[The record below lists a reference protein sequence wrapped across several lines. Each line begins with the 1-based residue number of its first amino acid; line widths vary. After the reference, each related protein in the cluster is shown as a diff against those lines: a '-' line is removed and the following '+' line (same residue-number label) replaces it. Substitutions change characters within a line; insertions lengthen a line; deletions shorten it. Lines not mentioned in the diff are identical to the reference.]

1 MTSILFFI
9 KKKKLLKDGSAPIY
23 IRVTVRKTVT
33 EFASG
38 KSIIPSVWLPQKGR
52 ARGNTLYNKQLNA
65 FLDEQEYKLHDIE
78 LCIQREGKEVT
89 AQEIQKK
96 YKGDDKIN
104 DSITAL
110 YIEHNEQLKGLI
122 GKNVAL
128 GTYKRHE
135 TSLKLFKEF
144 LFAEYKKHDMSVR
157 EINPLV
163 LEKYKYY
170 LMVSRK
176 NNNNTTVKYL
186 RNIGKIIHIAL
197 SRGIISTSP
206 MQQLKLKTVEVEKE
220 FLTKE
225 ELDKLIQTN
234 FPVERLEL
242 VKNIFLF
249 CCFTGLA
256 YIDVFTLSA
265 NDITKDNDGEYWIKK
280 ARNKTNSMC
289 HIPIL
294 DLAKAILDK
303 YSNQSVRTGRLLP
316 VLSNQKM
323 NAYLKEIADITGI
336 DKNLTTHCARH
347 TFATTVLLAND
358 AKIENVSKMLGHSN
372 IRMTQHYAK
381 ILDKSIAKDMQKVN
395 SILQNN
401 LAEKEQSGLESQF

>member
-9 KKKKLLKDGSAPIY
+9 KRKKLLKDDTAPIY
-23 IRVTVRKTVT
+23 IRVTVRKASI

-38 KSIIPSVWLPQKGR
+38 KSIIPSAWLPQKGR
-52 ARGNTLYNKQLNA
+52 ARGNTSYNKQLNMY
-65 FLDEQEYKLHDIE
+65 LDEQEYVLHDIA

-89 AQEIQKK
+89 AKEILKK
-96 YKGDDKIN
+96 YKGEDKIN
-104 DSITAL
+104 TSIIEL
-110 YIEHNEQLKGLI
+110 YVEHNEQLKGLI
-122 GKNVAL
+122 DKSVAL

-144 LFAEYKKHDMSVR
+144 LFAEYKKHDMEVH
-157 EINPLV
+157 EINALV

-170 LMVSRK
+170 LMVSRH

-220 FLTKE
+220 FLTNE
-225 ELDKLIQTN
+225 ELNKLAQTN
-234 FPVERLEL
+234 FSVERLEL

-265 NDITKDNDGEYWIKK
+265 NDITKSNDGASWIKK
-280 ARNKTNSMC
+280 ARNKTSNMC
-289 HIPIL
+289 HIMLL
-294 DLAKAILDK
+294 DPAKAILEK
-303 YSNQSVRTGRLLP
+303 YNNQSVRTGRLLP

-323 NAYLKEIADITGI
+323 NAYLKEIADIAGI
-336 DKNLTTHCARH
+336 DKKLTTHCARH
-347 TFATTVLLAND
+347 TFATTVTLAND
-358 AKIENVSKMLGHSN
+358 VSIENVSKMLGHSN

-395 SILQNN
+395 SVLQNN
-401 LAEKEQSGLESQF
+401 LTGEE